1 MENENI
7 TPPPVSADGTADVE
21 LLQAISRH
29 PAAAQALAAI
39 ARGADPAEALAAL
52 LPPEQPAE
60 AAGEEKHAAQQRPG
74 IPVASPAFLANIAP
88 DFWDGF

>member
-7 TPPPVSADGTADVE
+7 TPPPVSADGTADAE

-29 PAAAQALAAI
+29 PEAAQALAAI
-39 ARGADPAEALAAL
+39 ARGTDPAEALAAL
-52 LPPEQPAE
+52 LPAGQRSE
-60 AAGEEKHAAQQRPG
+60 AAGEEKQTATQSPG
-74 IPVASPAFLANIAP
+74 IPVASPSFLANIAP